1 MLRLKSLELNGFK
14 SFARKSEFLFDR
26 PIVAIVGPNGS
37 GKSNVVEA
45 IRFVLGEQSI
55 KSLRGKTG
63 SDLIFKG
70 SSHIPK
76 ASRASVTIRFSNED
90 RIFSLNSIK
99 GESLSLDFDEIRI
112 RREVYA
118 DGGNRY
124 FINDHEVRMRDVH
137 DLISSIHIGASG
149 HHIISQGEADRY
161 LNANARERKKLIEEA
176 LGLKRYQIRIRDA
189 QRKLE
194 KAQVNLRE
202 VELLKKEIQP
212 QLRFLKKQMEH
223 IERMRVFKEKM
234 YTLLNHFLFWESED
248 ISRQKTF
255 IREKREELAKVIDE
269 KETIFRQLSEKRK
282 KVVRFPEE
290 EEIETKQKYIQSWQK
305 KIRENE
311 LERGRI
317 EGMIR
322 FLKEREMKSSR
333 TSHEDQRREEKL
345 IPFSVIHTFLQTL
358 LREIKDGVDGG
369 NIFHY
374 LDQRIFSFLDSFKR
388 EEEVREVQPSL
399 HKEEDKKE
407 LEELERKR
415 EVLLKANQEAESYI
429 KGLENEVTQLS
440 EKIRVLRREH
450 EKEQQSFYQI
460 QLELGKLKTQL
471 SELNTETQRIAERE
485 QQLQDIRDE
494 LRALEQSV
502 GEEERL
508 AKPHIAI
515 SSFTQFHQERRRI
528 LHEIERM
535 RIRLEEFSGGDEEA
549 FLAEL
554 NELEERDRF
563 LGSEMDDIH
572 ETIENLKSLIA
583 QLEGTIEEKFAKGIA
598 LINREFQ
605 NFFRLMFGGG
615 DASLLVSAQKKRK
628 SEEEEEDEKE
638 ELGVE
643 VRVKIPRKRVSDLNM
658 LSGGER
664 SLTSI
669 ALLFALSQVNPPP
682 FLILDETDAALDE
695 ENSRRYGDMVER
707 LAEKSQLILVTHN
720 RETMSRAHSLF
731 GVTLGRDA
739 ASQVFSIRL
748 QEATQYAK

>member
-137 DLISSIHIGASG
+137 DLISSIHIGSSG

-161 LNANARERKKLIEEA
+161 LNANVRERKKLIEEA

-202 VELLKKEIQP
+202 VELLKREIQP

-223 IERMRVFKEKM
+223 IERMRALKGKM

-248 ISRQKTF
+248 VSRQKTF
-255 IREKREELAKVIDE
+255 VREKREELAKAIDE
-269 KETIFRQLSEKRK
+269 KETILRQLSEKRK
-282 KVVRFPEE
+282 ELVRLPEE
-290 EEIETKQKYIQSWQK
+290 EEIETKQNYIQSWQK

-322 FLKEREMKSSR
+322 FLKEREMKSSHKGSEQKEK
-333 TSHEDQRREEKL
+333 TEKL
-345 IPFSVIHTFLQTL
+345 IPFSVVKDFLSSL
-358 LREIKDGVDGG
+358 LKELREGVHRE
-369 NIFHY
+369 NMIH
-374 LDQRIFSFLDSFKR
+374 RISERIHSFIASFQT
-388 EEEVREVQPSL
+388 EEVNTQ
-399 HKEEDKKE
+399 KEENPQSEEDRKE

-415 EVLLKANQEAESYI
+415 EILLKANQEAEQYI
-429 KGLENEVTQLS
+429 RELEDEVARLS
-440 EKIRVLRREH
+440 EKIRLLRREH
-450 EKEQQSFYQI
+450 EREQQSFYQI

-471 SELNTETQRIAERE
+471 SELNAEAQRIAERE

-494 LRALEQSV
+494 LRALAQSV
-502 GEEERL
+502 GEEDRI

-535 RIRLEEFSGGDEEA
+535 RIRLEEFGGGDEEA

-554 NELEERDRF
+554 HELEERDQF
-563 LGSEMDDIH
+563 LASEMEDIR

>member
-137 DLISSIHIGASG
+137 DLISSIHIGSSG

-194 KAQVNLRE
+194 KAQMNLRE

-223 IERMRVFKEKM
+223 IERMRAFKGKM

-255 IREKREELAKVIDE
+255 LQEKRGKLEEAIQEREGTLH
-269 KETIFRQLSEKRK
+269 TLSEKRK
-282 KVVRFPEE
+282 ELVRFPEE
-290 EEIETKQKYIQSWQK
+290 EEIETKQNYIQSWQK

-322 FLKEREMKSSR
+322 FLKEREMESSR
-333 TSHEDQRREEKL
+333 SYQENQKREEKL
-345 IPFSVIHTFLQTL
+345 VPFSVVHTFLQTL
-358 LREIKDGVDGG
+358 LREIKEGKGSE

-374 LDQRIFSFLDSFKR
+374 LKQRIFSFLAPFQNG
-388 EEEVREVQPSL
+388 EEERRRSPLSNSRD
-399 HKEEDKKE
+399 DKRE

-415 EVLLKANQEAESYI
+415 EVLLQANQEAERYI
-429 KGLENEVTQLS
+429 KELEKEVSQLS
-440 EKIRVLRREH
+440 EKLRVLRMEH

-460 QLELGKLKTQL
+460 QLELGKMKSQL
-471 SELNTETQRIAERE
+471 AELEAGAQRLVERE
-485 QQLQDIRDE
+485 QNLGDLRDE
-494 LRALEQSV
+494 LRVLEQGI
-502 GEEERL
+502 GEQERGE
-508 AKPHIAI
+508 KPHIVI
-515 SSFTQFHQERRRI
+515 SSFTQFHQERRKM

-615 DASLLVSAQKKRK
+615 DASLLVSVQKKRK

>member
-37 GKSNVVEA
+37 GKSNIVES

-70 SSHIPK
+70 SSYIPK
-76 ASRASVTIRFSNED
+76 ASRASTTICFSNED
-90 RIFSLNSIK
+90 RIFSLNSIR

-124 FINDHEVRMRDVH
+124 FINDHEVRMRDIH

-189 QRKLE
+189 RRKLE
-194 KAQVNLRE
+194 KANNNLRE
-202 VELLKKEIQP
+202 VELLRKEIQP
-212 QLRFLKKQMEH
+212 QLRFLRKQMEH
-223 IERMRVFKEKM
+223 IERMRAFKGKL

-255 IREKREELAKVIDE
+255 LYEKKKEIQKAIKEREEFLE
-269 KETIFRQLSEKRK
+269 KLSERK
-282 KVVRFPEE
+282 QEQDKLLPEE
-290 EEIETKQKYIQSWQK
+290 EEIEIKQKYIQSWQK

-311 LERGRI
+311 LERGRV

-322 FLKEREMKSSR
+322 FLQERETEKSQKKEKREEKMIPFALLKNFLRSLLDELEEKKEREHFLRHLK
-333 TSHEDQRREEKL
+333 QR
-345 IPFSVIHTFLQTL
+345 VNTFLQSFQKEGEGDTEERNNETKNAEENEEL
-358 LREIKDGVDGG
+358 QRKREILIQA
-369 NIFHY
+369 N
-374 LDQRIFSFLDSFKR
+374 R
-388 EEEVREVQPSL
+388 EAEQYI
-399 HKEEDKKE
+399 KE
-407 LEELERKR
+407 LER
-415 EVLLKANQEAESYI
+415 EI
-429 KGLENEVTQLS
+429 IQLS
-440 EKIRVLRREH
+440 EKIRTSRLER

-471 SELNTETQRIAERE
+471 GELNTETQRIAERE
-485 QQLQDIRDE
+485 QNLQGIRDE
-494 LRALEQSV
+494 LRALEQSL
-502 GEEERL
+502 GEGER
-508 AKPHIAI
+508 AEKPHIAI
-515 SSFTQFHQERRRI
+515 SSFTQFHQERRRM

-535 RIRLEEFSGGDEEA
+535 RIRLEEFGGGDEDA
-549 FLAEL
+549 FLTEL
-554 NELEERDRF
+554 NELQERDHF
-563 LGSEMDDIH
+563 LESEAKDIQ
-572 ETIENLKSLIA
+572 ETIENLQSLIK
-583 QLEGTIEEKFAKGIA
+583 QLEATIEEQFAKGVA

-615 DASLLVSAQKKRK
+615 DASLSVIAQKKRK
-628 SEEEEEDEKE
+628 NEEEGEEEKE

-748 QEATQYAK
+748 QDATQYAK